1 MKKEKSNQIKITNVY
16 GGDNYSIIVILN
28 DKKIPNAMISK
39 INLQVEEFLKGKN
52 KSLIFSGVVDI
63 KEIIIINEDNNSK
76 SKEKKIRW
84 IQPSKIKDNNPKD
97 PEEDL
102 EPRKTIPTKTLKV
115 PNKESISKETKAKVK
130 TLKIKQD
137 DGSK

>member
-102 EPRKTIPTKTLKV
+102 EPRKTIPIKTLKV

>member
-16 GGDNYSIIVILN
+16 GGNNYSIIVILN

-52 KSLIFSGVVDI
+52 KSLTFSGVVDI
-63 KEIIIINEDNNSK
+63 KEIIIINEDNNTE